1 MMPQSVA
8 QETQGARGAVEARNL
23 DRGGSTP
30 PPATISP
37 DAYPIPQPPAPARR
51 LALYLT
57 GKPGAVVT
65 ALERLAERDAWRGGA
80 A

>member
-1 MMPQSVA
+1 MMPQSVT
-8 QETQGARGAVEARNL
+8 QETQGARGAVGPHKPDPE
-23 DRGGSTP
+23 GSTP
-30 PPATISP
+30 SPATTSS
-37 DAYPIPQPPAPARR
+37 DSYPIPQPPAPARR

-65 ALERLAERDAWRGGA
+65 ALERLAKRDAWRWGA